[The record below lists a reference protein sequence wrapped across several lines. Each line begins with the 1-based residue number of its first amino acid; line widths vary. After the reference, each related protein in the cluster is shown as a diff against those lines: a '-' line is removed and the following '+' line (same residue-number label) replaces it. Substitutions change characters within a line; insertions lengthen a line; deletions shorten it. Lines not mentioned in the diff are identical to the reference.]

1 MQQDTLEWILTTLI
15 IKNEKKKKKKKKEF
29 DNFIFP

>member
-1 MQQDTLEWILTTLI
+1 MQQDTLEWILTTHI
-15 IKNEKKKKKKKKEF
+15 IRNEKKKKKEF

>member
-1 MQQDTLEWILTTLI
+1 MQQDTLEWILTTHI
-15 IKNEKKKKKKKKEF
+15 IRNEKKKKKKEF

>member
-1 MQQDTLEWILTTLI
+1 MQQDTLEWILTIHI
-15 IKNEKKKKKKKKEF
+15 IKNEEKKKEF